1 MKVAIVDPDLSYPPT
16 NGKRL
21 RTLHLMVRLAKRH
34 DITYLC
40 RSDPRTPKEAK
51 EARVY
56 LADHRIQTTMID
68 HQLTPKK
75 GLRFYTKL
83 ALNLLSPL
91 PYSIAAH
98 DGPQIRQAIRRH
110 AESVP
115 VDLWQ
120 FEWSAYVDAL
130 DGMPRVPRIVI
141 APNIDSLIWQR
152 YYETERHFLKRWYI
166 KQQWHKLLRHER
178 RTFHDCDR
186 LVTVS
191 DEDACVARE
200 WFGVDHVSV
209 VENGMDR
216 KFFEGV
222 QGGQD
227 PKRILL
233 LGSLD
238 YRPNIDAVDIM
249 LDQVLPRVLAR
260 EPDARLCIVGRSP
273 SERLTMRVKRHPGVE
288 LHADVADVRP
298 FLAKSGVLV
307 VPLRVGGGSRL
318 KILEALAAGLP
329 VVSTR
334 VGAEGLDLVPGRHLE
349 IADTPEQMAA
359 AAVKSMR
366 DPGKALAAARAG
378 RAHVFERYDWDVLAD
393 KLEQV
398 WLSCARG
405 GEVAAQVLAAGTRLF
420 C

>member
-34 DITYLC
+34 EITYLC
-40 RSDPRTPKEAK
+40 RSDGNLANVK
-51 EARVY
+51 EARAY
-56 LADHRIQTTMID
+56 LGDHGIRTTIINRR
-68 HQLTPKK
+68 LTPKR
-75 GLRFYTKL
+75 GWRFHAKL

-98 DGPQIRQAIRRH
+98 ESPEMHQAIRRH
-110 AESVP
+110 VEGAR

-120 FEWSAYVDAL
+120 FEWTAYLDAL
-130 DGMPRVPRIVI
+130 AGVPGARKIVI
-141 APNIDSLIWQR
+141 APNIDSVVWQR
-152 YYETERHFLKRWYI
+152 YGASERHFLKRWYI
-166 KQQWHKLLRHER
+166 NQQWRKLVRHER
-178 RTFHDCDR
+178 RAFRACDR

-191 DEDACVARE
+191 DEDARVARQ
-200 WFGVDHVSV
+200 WFGIEHVSV

-216 KFFEGV
+216 QFFAGV
-222 QGGQD
+222 QAGQD

-260 EPDARLCIVGRSP
+260 EPAARLCVVGRSP
-273 SERLTMRVKRHPGVE
+273 SAGLVRRLERQPRAE

-298 FLAKSGVLV
+298 FLAQSGLLA
-307 VPLRVGGGSRL
+307 VPLSVGGGSRL
-318 KILEALAAGLP
+318 KILEALACGLP

-334 VGAEGLDLVPGRHLE
+334 VGAEGLDLTPGRHLE
-349 IADTPEQMAA
+349 IADTPERMADA
-359 AAVKSMR
+359 LVDSMR
-366 DPGKALAAARAG
+366 NPGKALAAAHAG
-378 RAHVFERYDWDVLAD
+378 RAVVLERYDWDVLAD
-393 KLEQV
+393 KLERV
-398 WLSCARG
+398 WLACVRG
-405 GEVAAQVLAAGTRLF
+405 GEASARDLAAFSPVL